1 MESNNKKALVMQVSG
16 DTVLLLCHGGKFMR
30 TKLIEG
36 MNVGEE
42 IDTYGLEE
50 ITTLSVEAK
59 SRPFK
64 RFIIQVACVMLLV
77 SGVFAFIVLT
87 IRNVSEDKSNID
99 GDNTDSIAAYL
110 KNMEWIGSERN
121 DEESKDRLE
130 EVNDSVHNNFNDA
143 EDTKDVDHDENVDN
157 DDIGNK
163 ESNGIVDEENEENN
177 NEDNNDDTSTK
188 DTEDKTA
195 VGGNI
200 LDPEYSLAKELFGYE
215 VSRNEFYSLGPS
227 GHIGNSNEI
236 VVADDIYIPFWGINM
251 QAQEWKVPNTIDLS
265 FTYSSIDE
273 VPNFDKATVYLYDLT
288 EQKELKS
295 EVKGKMEGNYEDID
309 GVKLTEAYST
319 LNVDSSNMV
328 DNHTYYI
335 KINNVT
341 KDSVKIDNIYYVF
354 EYVPGGSIGFRYEN

>member
-36 MNVGEE
+36 MNEGEE
-42 IDTYGLEE
+42 IDAYGLEE

-59 SRPFK
+59 GRPLR
-64 RFIIQVACVMLLV
+64 RFMIQVACVILLV

-87 IRNVSEDKSNID
+87 IKNVSEDKSNID
-99 GDNTDSIAAYL
+99 GDKADSIAAYL
-110 KNMEWIGSERN
+110 KNMEWIGSETN
-121 DEESKDRLE
+121 DEESIDRLE
-130 EVNDSVHNNFNDA
+130 EVNDSVQNNLNEA
-143 EDTKDVDHDENVDN
+143 EDTKDVDHDENVNN
-157 DDIGNK
+157 DDMGTN
-163 ESNGIVDEENEENN
+163 ETSGIVDE
-177 NEDNNDDTSTK
+177 DNDEDTSTK
-188 DTEDKTA
+188 DTEDETA
-195 VGGNI
+195 VGGNT

-236 VVADDIYIPFWGINM
+236 VVTDDIYIPFWGINM

-295 EVKGKMEGNYEDID
+295 EVKGKIEGNYEDID

-319 LNVDSSNMV
+319 LYVDSSNMT

-341 KDSVKIDNIYYVF
+341 KAGVKIDNIYYVF
-354 EYVPGGSIGFRYEN
+354 EYVLGGSIGFRYEN